1 MTRLPLS
8 FGVRSQQGSRS
19 RVPSSLIID
28 LLAGPLSVCRL
39 AAGAPIPAWATAAA
53 FFTVTRTADELS
65 LICATD
71 RVPDGVTAS
80 GGWRALK
87 IVGPFD
93 LAEIGILLRVAAPL
107 AAAGVSILPVATY
120 DTDYVLVRAPQLAA
134 AVAALRGD
142 GHELRMPEALTDAP
156 AI

>member
-1 MTRLPLS
+1 M
-8 FGVRSQQGSRS
+8 
-19 RVPSSLIID
+19 PSSLIID
-28 LLAGPLSVCRL
+28 VLAGPLSICRL
-39 AAGAPIPAWATAAA
+39 AAGAPIPAWATAAP

-65 LICATD
+65 IICATD
-71 RVPDGVTAS
+71 RVPDEVTAS

-87 IVGPFD
+87 LVGPFD
-93 LAEIGILLRVAAPL
+93 LTEVGILLRVAAPP
-107 AAAGVSILPVATY
+107 AAARVSMLPVATY

>member
-1 MTRLPLS
+1 M
-8 FGVRSQQGSRS
+8 
-19 RVPSSLIID
+19 PSSLIID
-28 LLAGPLSVCRL
+28 LLAESFSICRL

-65 LICATD
+65 IICATD
-71 RVPDGVTAS
+71 RVPDDVTAS

-87 IVGPFD
+87 LVSPFD
-93 LAEIGILLRVAAPL
+93 LAEVGILLHIVAPL
-107 AAAGVSILPVATY
+107 AAAGVSMLPVATY

-134 AVAALRGD
+134 AVMALRRD
-142 GHELRMPEALTDAP
+142 GHELRMREALVDAP